1 MVAAHGDP
9 PAVARQ
15 RVRRVLRALRRDQP
29 DSLTQ
34 GDVAR
39 HLGWSLSKMQRI
51 EGGEVGVS
59 PTDLRAL
66 LHVYHVTDPDEVD
79 RLMED
84 ARVSRRQRYVT
95 APEHRMHLTT
105 GLQKLMQF
113 EEQAVSIRIY
123 QPASVPGI
131 LQTPAVAE
139 AMLAF
144 WGNSLSE
151 ETLRVRHRARMSRR
165 KQVVERIDGPEYL
178 IILDESV
185 IKRQFGNAKITAE
198 QLEDIAALALQPR
211 MHIRIVPFAKGAH
224 MPALGPFQILTLS
237 GDDGDDVLYREEFDR
252 DEIVHGSDEVDF
264 RRDAFEKLWDEALSE
279 DATRRAV
286 IAEAALLLASLDR
299 ERLL

>member
-15 RVRRVLRALRRDQP
+15 RVRRVLRALRRAQIESP
-29 DSLTQ
+29 SQ
-34 GDVAR
+34 GDIAER
-39 HLGWSLSKMQRI
+39 LGWSLSKMQRI

-59 PTDLRAL
+59 PTDLQAL
-66 LHVYHVTDPDEVD
+66 LQAYGVDDPNEVG
-79 RLMED
+79 RLTED

-95 APEHRMHLTT
+95 APEHRKHLTP
-105 GLQKLMQF
+105 GLQELMQF
-113 EEQAVSIRIY
+113 EQQAVSIRVY
-123 QPASVPGI
+123 QPASFPGV

-151 ETLRVRHRARMSRR
+151 ETLRVRHQARMSRR
-165 KQVVERIDGPEYL
+165 RHVLERADGPEYF

-185 IKRQFGNAKITAE
+185 IKRQVRNAKTTAE
-198 QLEDIAALALQPR
+198 QLEDVAVLAAWPR
-211 MHIRIVPFAKGAH
+211 LHIRIVPFAKGAH

-252 DEIVHGSDEVDF
+252 DGIVHGAEEVSF
-264 RRDAFEKLWDEALSE
+264 RRDAFEKLWNEALSE
-279 DATRRAV
+279 DATRRAM
-286 IAEAALLLASLDR
+286 IAEAAQLRSSLDR
-299 ERLL
+299 EHLL

>member
-1 MVAAHGDP
+1 MVAHRDP

-15 RVRRVLRALRRDQP
+15 RVRRVLRALRRDQS
-29 DSLTQ
+29 DSPSQ
-34 GDVAR
+34 GDVAKR
-39 HLGWSLSKMQRI
+39 LGWSLSKMQRI

-66 LHVYHVTDPDEVD
+66 LQAYGVDDPDEVG
-79 RLMED
+79 RLLED
-84 ARVSRRQRYVT
+84 ARVSRRQRYMM
-95 APEHRMHLTT
+95 APEHRKHLPP

-123 QPASVPGI
+123 QPASFPGI
-131 LQTPAVAE
+131 LQTSAVAE

-165 KQVVERIDGPEYL
+165 KRVMERMDGPEYF

-185 IKRQFGNAKITAE
+185 IKREVRNAKTTAE
-198 QLEDIAALALQPR
+198 QLQDVAALAGRPH

-252 DEIVHGSDEVDF
+252 DDIVHGSEEVDF
-264 RRDAFEKLWDEALSE
+264 RRDAFEKLWHEALSE
-279 DATRRAV
+279 EATRQAV
-286 IAEAALLLASLDR
+286 ISEARQLLSSLDR
-299 ERLL
+299 ERRL